1 MDRRRLPMG
10 WSRPPSSKKVI
21 LSLCDFTGQ
30 WPRPYIEAQKEM
42 NGELVDIYHVFLID
56 IKPRQK
62 PDYLPDHLWI
72 DENDHD
78 NVTSIT
84 ADVRDIEGW
93 LDTMSSEWTP
103 HAVLCALPC
112 TDFASSG
119 ARWFKQKDESGVT
132 DKSVDLLRA
141 CIRIAERSKTWWALE
156 NPVGRLPQWIGKPK
170 MYFQPC
176 DYGDA
181 YTKKTALWGDFNTDL
196 PKKPVKPIY
205 YKTKDG
211 KKRGSHH
218 WYTMGG
224 KSQKTK
230 TLRSITPTGFSSSF
244 FKANP

>member
-30 WPRPYIEAQKEM
+30 WPRPYIEAKKEM
-42 NGELVDIYHVFLID
+42 NGELVNI
-56 IKPRQK
+56 
-62 PDYLPDHLWI
+62 
-72 DENDHD
+72 DHD

-84 ADVRDIEGW
+84 ADVRDIESW

-196 PKKPVKPIY
+196 PKKPVKPVY